1 MIAFETALGHAF
13 NEDCRDTMNRFP
25 DNFFDVVITSPPYN
39 IGIPYDTYHDN
50 LPFDDY
56 WVFIRDVFDKLYP
69 KLKRGGR
76 IAVNVLYEANFKK
89 NGGRFFFA
97 SYFWQILQSIGYKWA
112 GLVDL
117 KEASAQRSK
126 LTAWGS
132 WLSAT
137 SPYIYNP
144 KECILIGYK
153 GKWKREPNGDSYFTE
168 KTKKEFIELTSGQW
182 EYTSETRGLT
192 AANFSIDIPMKA
204 LKALSM
210 ANDMVYDPFSGA
222 FTTALACE
230 KLERQ
235 WIGSEISKKYCDMAK
250 LNLSMFAKGDKM
262 YQQFL
267 KTQKIE
273 AEKIDNSILD
283 QF

>member
-1 MIAFETALGHAF
+1 MTSFETEFGHAF
-13 NEDCRDTMNRFP
+13 NEDCRETLNRFP
-25 DNFFDVVITSPPYN
+25 DNFFDLVITSPPYN
-39 IGIPYDTYHDN
+39 IGISYDTHDDN
-50 LPFDDY
+50 MPFDEY
-56 WVFIRDVFDKLYP
+56 WVFIRDVFDRIYP

-132 WLSAT
+132 WLSAAA
-137 SPYIYNP
+137 PYIYNP
-144 KECILIGYK
+144 KECVLIGYK
-153 GKWKREPNGDSYFTE
+153 GEWKRKLNGDSWFTE
-168 KTKKEFIELTSGQW
+168 ATKKEFIELTSGQW
-182 EYTSETRGLT
+182 EYTSETHGLT
-192 AANFSIDIPMKA
+192 NANFSIDIPMKS

-210 ANDMVYDPFSGA
+210 ANDIVYDPFSGA

-235 WIGSEISKKYCDMAK
+235 WVGSEISKKYFDLAK

-267 KTQKIE
+267 KTHKIE
-273 AEKIDNSILD
+273 SKPIDKSILD
-283 QF
+283 NF

>member
-1 MIAFETALGHAF
+1 MIAFETEFGHAF
-13 NEDCRDTMNRFP
+13 ND
-25 DNFFDVVITSPPYN
+25 
-39 IGIPYDTYHDN
+39 IPYDTHNDN
-50 LPFDDY
+50 MPFDEY
-56 WVFIRDVFDKLYP
+56 WVFIRDVFDKIFP
-69 KLKRGGR
+69 KLKQGGR
-76 IAVNVLYEANFKK
+76 IAVNALYEANFKK

-97 SYFWQILQSIGYKWA
+97 SYMWSILQSIGYQWA

-153 GKWKREPNGDSYFTE
+153 GQWQREPNGESWFTE
-168 KTKKEFIELTSGQW
+168 ATKKEFIELTSGQW
-182 EYTSETRGLT
+182 EYTSETHGLT
-192 AANFSIDIPMKA
+192 NANFSMDIPMKA

-210 ANDMVYDPFSGA
+210 ANDIVLDPFAGA

-230 KLERQ
+230 KLERH
-235 WIGSEISKKYCDMAK
+235 WVGSEVSKKYCDLAK
-250 LNLSMFAKGDKM
+250 MNLSMFQKGDKI
-262 YQQFL
+262 YNQFL

-273 AEKIDNSILD
+273 SKEIDNSILD
-283 QF
+283 NF